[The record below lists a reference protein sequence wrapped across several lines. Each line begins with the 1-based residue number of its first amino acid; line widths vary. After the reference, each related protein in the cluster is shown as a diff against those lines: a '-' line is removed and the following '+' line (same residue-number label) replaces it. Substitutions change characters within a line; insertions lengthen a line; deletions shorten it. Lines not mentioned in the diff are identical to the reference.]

1 MQTESKEAEAKTQHT
16 PGPWAW
22 FGNARSHE
30 LYLATVRGGRR
41 YVMGF
46 QRWGMRGAQPI
57 FQPAEQG
64 LVAAEKLLKFEVG
77 DRSVTGVEA
86 AKADRSVYRL
96 DIRDIDCADAR
107 LIAAAPDLLEALKE
121 GRRAI
126 GDHAAPGD
134 CYATGPLTGGII
146 RDLISCPA
154 CSFIEMHDAAIAK
167 ATGQ

>member
-1 MQTESKEAEAKTQHT
+1 MSAKHT

-30 LYLATVRGGRR
+30 LYLSTVRGGRR

-107 LIAAAPDLLEALKE
+107 LIAAAPDLLEALE
-121 GRRAI
+121 GLMEWEQEIKLDLAM
-126 GDHAAPGD
+126 HTSPGS
-134 CYATGPLTGGII
+134 L
-146 RDLISCPA
+146 
-154 CSFIEMHDAAIAK
+154 FEMARAAIAK